1 MRAICLAI
9 PGLIGD
15 GVSLGLAAA
24 RGGAV
29 DGVLESAEGLERLA
43 SLGQK
48 SSVFVEVLGDAS
60 LLGED

>member
-9 PGLIGD
+9 SGPIGD

-29 DGVLESAEGLERLA
+29 DEVLEPAEGLEQLA
-43 SLGQK
+43 SLGRE
-48 SSVFVEVLGDAS
+48 SSVFVEALGDAS
-60 LLGED
+60 LLGEG